1 MGNCMDKICVT
12 VYSEDKLEHS
22 GGLIVHTITD
32 KGSWDEKI
40 SEANK
45 DGKIVVVNFSAS
57 WCIAPVYSKLSE
69 AFPSFTFLSIDVDR
83 MTEMSTPWDIQA
95 T

>member
-1 MGNCMDKICVT
+1 MGNCMDK
-12 VYSEDKLEHS
+12 
-22 GGLIVHTITD
+22 
-32 KGSWDEKI
+32 
-40 SEANK
+40 
-45 DGKIVVVNFSAS
+45 VVVNFSAS

-95 T
+95 TPTFIFLKDGQQLDKLVGANQVELEKKLEQFGFLPLTKCS